1 MELQEHHRGR
11 QSLFAL
17 PTPAPAPTPTVTQ
30 TAQLKKVPNN
40 IKIMVY
46 ITALLAI
53 SSLLSGAYA
62 VWQGAGAV
70 CYKWPLCSEYII
82 PKYTNQWIHMAH
94 RLISLGLLFAL
105 FFSPPD
111 YIQGDSVRIMY
122 VHVPSSFIALGC
134 FGFIGIASILNLI
147 FKIKFMPLIAKSLA
161 PVGCLFSI
169 VSIVTGSLWGKP
181 TWGIWWVW
189 DARLTSMGILLLFYL
204 AYIFTWRFVNSF
216 EKANKISSVIGIIGL
231 FNLPIIKYSV
241 DWWNTLHQPSSITL
255 TSAPTI
261 HYTMLIPLIIMLL
274 GMIVYSLIIFLMRYK
289 TEVMKFKLD
298 KKKSKN

>member
-1 MELQEHHRGR
+1 MFKNFFPNKIL
-11 QSLFAL
+11 SL
-17 PTPAPAPTPTVTQ
+17 
-30 TAQLKKVPNN
+30 NN
-40 IKIMVY
+40 NL
-46 ITALLAI
+46 IT
-53 SSLLSGAYA
+53 SLLIVMILVILVG
-62 VWQGAGAV
+62 
-70 CYKWPLCSEYII
+70 
-82 PKYTNQWIHMAH
+82 
-94 RLISLGLLFAL
+94 LIYAL
-105 FFSPPD
+105 FISPPD

-122 VHVPSSFIALGC
+122 VHVPASFIALGC

-147 FKIKFMPLIAKSLA
+147 FKIKFMPLMAKSLA
-161 PVGCLFSI
+161 PVGCMFSL

-189 DARLTSMGILLLFYL
+189 DARLTSTGILLLFYL

>member
-1 MELQEHHRGR
+1 MFKNFFPNKIL
-11 QSLFAL
+11 SL
-17 PTPAPAPTPTVTQ
+17 
-30 TAQLKKVPNN
+30 NN
-40 IKIMVY
+40 
-46 ITALLAI
+46 T
-53 SSLLSGAYA
+53 
-62 VWQGAGAV
+62 
-70 CYKWPLCSEYII
+70 
-82 PKYTNQWIHMAH
+82 
-94 RLISLGLLFAL
+94 LISNLLIAMILVILMGLIYAL
-105 FFSPPD
+105 FISPPD

-122 VHVPSSFIALGC
+122 VHVPASFIALGC

-147 FKIKFMPLIAKSLA
+147 FKIKFMSLMAKSLA
-161 PVGCLFSI
+161 PVGCIFSL

-204 AYIFTWRFVNSF
+204 AYIFTWKFVNNF
-216 EKANKISSVIGIIGL
+216 EKANKISSVIGTIGL
-231 FNLPIIKYSV
+231 FNLPVIKYSV

-274 GMIVYSLIIFLMRYK
+274 GMIIYSLIIFLMRYK

-298 KKKSKN
+298 RKKNNK

>member
-1 MELQEHHRGR
+1 MFKNFFPNKIL
-11 QSLFAL
+11 SL
-17 PTPAPAPTPTVTQ
+17 
-30 TAQLKKVPNN
+30 NN
-40 IKIMVY
+40 N
-46 ITALLAI
+46 LF
-53 SSLLSGAYA
+53 S
-62 VWQGAGAV
+62 
-70 CYKWPLCSEYII
+70 
-82 PKYTNQWIHMAH
+82 
-94 RLISLGLLFAL
+94 GLLIAMILVILVGLIYAL
-105 FFSPPD
+105 FISPPD

-147 FKIKFMPLIAKSLA
+147 FKIKFMPLMAKSLA